1 MSKQLNIL
9 IIGAGIGGLSAALA
23 FKRLGHGVRVV
34 ERVKEIRPVGAAI
47 SLWPNG
53 VKVINQLG
61 LGDTVQRQSGFVD
74 HMRYLSAQGTPL
86 TEFSLSPLFEAV
98 AQRTYPVSRFALQ
111 KTLFNAVGAEHIE
124 LGRNC
129 VDFSIQADGVSAH
142 FDTGDTLSAD
152 LLIVADGTHSRLR
165 NKMLGESIERQYVG
179 YVNWNVRV
187 PANVNLT
194 PQASWDQYVGENKRV
209 SFMPMGSGG
218 NDQGVEELYCF
229 FDVPLPAGTA
239 NDPAKY
245 REELKHHFRGWAKP
259 VQDLID
265 GFDPALM
272 ARVEIHDIPPLR
284 SLIAKHVVLL
294 GDAAHGMAPDL
305 GQGACQ
311 AMEDAWVL
319 ANAVNEALKNSQTP
333 SETALVQAL
342 AAYDEARAPR
352 VGDIVTRA
360 RKRAELI
367 HGTNGEKTQAWY
379 GELATEDGSSI
390 INGIKQTILAG
401 PLG

>member
-1 MSKQLNIL
+1 MSTNLRVL

-23 FKRLGHGVRVV
+23 FQRLGHAVQVV

-61 LGDTVQRQSGFVD
+61 LGDLVQEQSGYMD
-74 HMRYLSAQGTPL
+74 QMRYLSFEGVPL
-86 TEFSLSPLFEAV
+86 TAFSLSPLFEEV

-111 KTLFNAVGAEHIE
+111 KTLFDAVGAEHIE
-124 LGRNC
+124 LGRAC
-129 VDFSIQADGVSAH
+129 VDYSISPEGVTAQFEDGGILLADV
-142 FDTGDTLSAD
+142 LV
-152 LLIVADGTHSRLR
+152 VADGTHSRLR
-165 NKMLGESIERQYVG
+165 KKVVGEPVERQYVG

-187 PANVNLT
+187 PADLSLA
-194 PQASWDQYVGENKRV
+194 PPASWDQYVGENKRV
-209 SFMPMGSGG
+209 SLMPMGSGG
-218 NDQGVEELYCF
+218 NDQGLEELYCF
-229 FDVPLPAGTA
+229 FDVPLPVGTA
-239 NDPAKY
+239 NDPAQY
-245 REELKHHFRGWAKP
+245 RDELKQHFKGWAKP

-265 GFDPALM
+265 RFDPALM
-272 ARVEIHDIPPLR
+272 ARVEIHDIPPLK
-284 SLIAKHVVLL
+284 SLTATKVALL

-319 ANAVNEALKNSQTP
+319 ANAVDDALKNNPASIDA
-333 SETALVQAL
+333 ALAQAL
-342 AAYDEARAPR
+342 TTYDAARAPR
-352 VGDIVTRA
+352 VGSIVARA

-367 HGTNGEKTQAWY
+367 HGKNSETTHVWY
-379 GELATEDGSSI
+379 GELAEEDGVSI
-390 INGIKQTILAG
+390 IDGIRQTVLAG